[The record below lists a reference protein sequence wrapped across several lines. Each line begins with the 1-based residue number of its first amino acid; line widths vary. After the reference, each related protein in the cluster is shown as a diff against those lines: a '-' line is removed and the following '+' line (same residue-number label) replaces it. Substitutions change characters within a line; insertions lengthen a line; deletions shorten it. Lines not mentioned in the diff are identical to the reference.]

1 MKIQKNIIFLLYS
14 TLFFVIIWIISS
26 IYHIFSTS
34 TISPDLQ
41 LIVQPIPD
49 SFSQSVIH
57 LVQEKKQVTPI
68 YSIANTIASTS
79 ANLSPVLP
87 IPPTSSTL
95 LNDLN
100 TVEKNATASSN
111 QTPNSA
117 PIVIT
122 PSGPLP

>member
-49 SFSQSVIH
+49 SFSQSVIR
-57 LVQEKKQVTPI
+57 LVQEKKQVSPI
-68 YSIANTIASTS
+68 YSITNTIASSS
-79 ANLSPVLP
+79 ANLSPALP
-87 IPPTSSTL
+87 ISATSSSL
-95 LNDLN
+95 LKDLN
-100 TVEKNATASSN
+100 TVENNATASASP
-111 QTPNSA
+111 TPKST